1 MTGQGCPQ
9 NHEQEMPMDEVRI
22 QKTASLWD
30 QLQRMEDQITRRA
43 YEIFRGRGS
52 QPGEDLMNWL
62 TAENEMI
69 WKPAMELKEKDNQ
82 FEIQI
87 AVAGMDPKDIT
98 IEVTENDLLVKGE
111 TKSESRKEEKGEVYA
126 SEFQSGT
133 LFRSIQF
140 PKKID
145 PDNVTAGMK
154 NGLLTITAPISPDAK
169 SRKVTIQAA

>member
-1 MTGQGCPQ
+1 
-9 NHEQEMPMDEVRI
+9 MDEVRI
-22 QKTASLWD
+22 QKTESLWD
-30 QLQRMEDQITRRA
+30 QLQKMEERITRRA
-43 YEIFRGRGS
+43 YEIFRGNGS
-52 QPGEDLMNWL
+52 RFGEDLQNWL
-62 TAENEMI
+62 TAESEMI

-87 AVAGMDPKDIT
+87 ACAGVDAKDIT

-111 TKSESRKEEKGEVYA
+111 TKSETKSEKREEKGEVHT
-126 SEFQSGT
+126 SEFQSGS
-133 LFRSIQF
+133 LFRNIQF

-145 PDNVTAGMK
+145 PDKVQAGMK